1 MELEGHPTQDLIE
14 ELARRG
20 AEVSPVA
27 DAEAGT
33 VFASE
38 TIKKRP
44 GVKGLWLF
52 IPAEAFETGL
62 DDEIS

>member
-20 AEVSPVA
+20 AEVSPIA
-27 DAEAGT
+27 NTEAGT
-33 VFASE
+33 AFASE
-38 TIKKRP
+38 MTKKRP
-44 GVKGLWLF
+44 DDRGLWLF